1 MGRGLGPLGARA
13 SCPQGYAGRAASP
26 RSQSLPRTPDRVRGR
41 LQYGG
46 DRGDEA
52 AKATSEA
59 AQSRCRIIHKHPLM
73 NPRPPA
79 IAEGGPVAEEQAMKQ
94 AQPIS
99 GMPGRPCAAPLKKG
113 LTFLNLGFHL
123 DSRASS
129 VERRASSVERRASSV
144 ERRAS
149 SVERRAS
156 SVERR
161 ASSVER
167 RASSV
172 ERRASSVER
181 RASSVERRASSVERR
196 ASSVERRASSVER
209 RASSVERRGHDGA
222 SAAGPHF
229 PPIAA

>member
-1 MGRGLGPLGARA
+1 MGLGPLGARA

-26 RSQSLPRTPDRVRGR
+26 RSQD
-41 LQYGG
+41 G

-52 AKATSEA
+52 AKATSEP

-99 GMPGRPCAAPLKKG
+99 GMPGRPGAASLKKG

-123 DSRASS
+123 DS
-129 VERRASSVERRASSV
+129 
-144 ERRAS
+144 
-149 SVERRAS
+149 
-156 SVERR
+156 
-161 ASSVER
+161 